1 MLLGSNI
8 SVRYKQFDL
17 SLQLN
22 GAFGHKVYNASA
34 LSYMNLGSLPN
45 YNVMYAATERKI
57 NDLTVTDYWLE
68 NGDYVNIDYLTLG
81 WTLQGKPQWKM
92 NSLRLSVSVNNLAT
106 ITGYSGLTPI
116 INSTV
121 INPTLGVD
129 DKRSYPVSR
138 TYSFSLQIQ
147 F

>member
-1 MLLGSNI
+1 
-8 SVRYKQFDL
+8 
-17 SLQLN
+17 
-22 GAFGHKVYNASA
+22 
-34 LSYMNLGSLPN
+34 MNLGSLPY